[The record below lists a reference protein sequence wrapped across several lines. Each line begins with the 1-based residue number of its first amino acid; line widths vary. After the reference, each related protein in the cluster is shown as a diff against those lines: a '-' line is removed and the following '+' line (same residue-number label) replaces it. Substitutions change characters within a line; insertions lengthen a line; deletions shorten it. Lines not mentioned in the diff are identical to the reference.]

1 MRSTI
6 FGLLF
11 MLALSAAAFAQDAKR
26 YAVLVGVEDYAHES
40 LRSPKLKYPIE
51 DVTEFGAL
59 LKEYG
64 YEVVLLTDD
73 EGAKNPD
80 LVPNRKNIEAAC
92 QKALDGA
99 GRSDTVL
106 LAFAGHGVQ
115 FAGDKDAYFCPQD
128 AKPFAEKKATLV
140 SLEKLN
146 GELKS
151 SFAGVKLILVDACRN
166 DPDPTRGRGG
176 VDADNAPPP
185 PKGVMALFSCAA
197 GQKAFENDAL
207 KHGVFFHYVIEGLK
221 SEDLR
226 EATGEMKFSR
236 LSSFVCD
243 NVPTKVLEIT
253 KDREQSPNLKTDV
266 AGRSPILLPK
276 RSGNTFKAGDVREF
290 TDLKIKFCY
299 CPPGKFLMGSPRD
312 EKRRNENEDDT
323 EGEGGSSVEVT
334 LTKGFWLGQTEVT
347 QQEWFEV
354 MGTRPWRKEAGAP
367 QEFAKEGDD
376 YAANYVSYEDAMTYC
391 NKLTE
396 RERSGGR
403 LKGSERYT
411 LPTEAQWEYACRAG
425 TKTRFS
431 FGDDESR
438 LDEYAWFDGNAW
450 NIGETHPPRV
460 GQKKPNPWGLR
471 DIHGSVSEWCM
482 DSLQEKLEGGRDPHI
497 SGGTSKAFVWRGG
510 AFDGFP
516 MTLRSA
522 YRGRG
527 LPADRVGSIGLRLS
541 RTE

>member
-1 MRSTI
+1 M
-6 FGLLF
+6 
-11 MLALSAAAFAQDAKR
+11 
-26 YAVLVGVEDYAHES
+26 
-40 LRSPKLKYPIE
+40 
-51 DVTEFGAL
+51 
-59 LKEYG
+59 
-64 YEVVLLTDD
+64 
-73 EGAKNPD
+73 
-80 LVPNRKNIEAAC
+80 
-92 QKALDGA
+92 
-99 GRSDTVL
+99 L

-197 GQKAFENDAL
+197 GQKAFENDTL

-226 EATGEMKFSR
+226 EPTGEMKFSR

-276 RSGNTFKAGDVREF
+276 RSGNAFKAGDIREF

-299 CPPGKFLMGSPRD
+299 CPPGKFLMGSPST
-312 EKRRNENEDDT
+312 EKDRSEDEDDT
-323 EGEGGSSVEVT
+323 EGEGGSQVEVT

-347 QQEWFEV
+347 QKQWIEV
-354 MGTRPWRKEAGAP
+354 MGTRPWRKEDGSLKDHV
-367 QEFAKEGDD
+367 KERDD
-376 YAANYVSYEDAMTYC
+376 VAASYISHNEAMEYC
-391 NKLTE
+391 DKLTE
-396 RERSGGR
+396 RERSAGR
-403 LKGSERYT
+403 LKGIERYT

-425 TKTRFS
+425 SKTIFN
-431 FGDDESR
+431 FGDDEGLLEEFAQYSAIAFANEDR
-438 LDEYAWFDGNAW
+438 
-450 NIGETHPPRV
+450 HPQPVASKRA
-460 GQKKPNPWGLR
+460 NPWNLY
-471 DIHGSVSEWCM
+471 DAHGNVSEWCL
-482 DSLQEKLEGGRDPHI
+482 DCYNDHLKGGIDPVWT
-497 SGGTSKAFVWRGG
+497 GGTSNSFIRRGG
-510 AFDGFP
+510 GWTNEAVE
-516 MTLRSA
+516 LRSS
-522 YRGRG
+522 YRYRQA
-527 LPADRVGSIGLRLS
+527 PTSRNHYIGFRLAKAN
-541 RTE
+541 